1 MQSKSGYF
9 RGIATIAVAL
19 HEKISAAFERRRI
32 RGALSKLDDYMLKD
46 MGIALREGR
55 RMGLALPGL
64 ELAERL
70 YREVVALGHGRSGT
84 QALILAVER
93 LAQSEPSDL

>member
-46 MGIALREGR
+46 MGIA
-55 RMGLALPGL
+55 
-64 ELAERL
+64 
-70 YREVVALGHGRSGT
+70 RSD
-84 QALILAVER
+84 VER
-93 LAQSEPSDL
+93 IANRTYPPR